1 MAWALH
7 QAGIDSLLITA
18 MFIENPVAQKAL
30 IYKPFIEKMGGYW

>member
-18 MFIENPVAQKAL
+18 MFMENPGTQKVE
-30 IYKPFIEKMGGYW
+30 IYKPFQLKSG